1 MKTEQTKGKKPTAD
15 AFGISKLLSVQCW
28 HKRLKT
34 LVDPALSE
42 YEHVEYD
49 ALESYHFLGSVTE
62 RCNIVLHREDS
73 NDPDEMVSVFE
84 TCCCLFPLTII

>member
-1 MKTEQTKGKKPTAD
+1 MKAEQTKGKKPTAD
-15 AFGISKLLSVQCW
+15 TFGISKLLSVQRR

-49 ALESYHFLGSVTE
+49 RCWEVEAVYNRLEKSVSVTH
-62 RCNIVLHREDS
+62 CLA
-73 NDPDEMVSVFE
+73 DEGSG
-84 TCCCLFPLTII
+84 